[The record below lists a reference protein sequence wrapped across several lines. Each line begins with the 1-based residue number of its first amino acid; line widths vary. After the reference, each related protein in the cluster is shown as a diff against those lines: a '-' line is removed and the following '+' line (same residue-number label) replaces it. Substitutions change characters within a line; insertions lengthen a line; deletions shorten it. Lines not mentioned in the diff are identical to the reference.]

1 VVQQLPPHRRGRSA
15 VVEPH
20 APVPVTPRRNR
31 LAMRARDLDVVQRAS
46 ATIVELGA
54 DLDDQLRDE
63 RSADQ
68 RLRVLRA
75 TTNQITRIANDA
87 AGAYRRASR
96 AVNAE
101 LASADADVD
110 RSAAQEMRDRLDIAR
125 LAVLDALENAKRRYP
140 WAYDGAEPPPVS

>member
-1 VVQQLPPHRRGRSA
+1 MVQQLPPQRRGRA
-15 VVEPH
+15 AAVEPH
-20 APVPVTPRRNR
+20 APVPTAPRRNR

-54 DLDDQLRDE
+54 DLDEQLRDE

-75 TTNQITRIANDA
+75 TTNQITRTANDA

-101 LASADADVD
+101 LARTDADH
-110 RSAAQEMRDRLDIAR
+110 SAAREMRERLNAAR
-125 LAVLDALENAKRRYP
+125 HDVLEALEDAKRRYP
-140 WAYDGAEPPPVS
+140 WAYDGAQLPPVS